1 MNTLTHALLNRPA
14 VSRPQLQRALLPVA
28 LTLAATALLWPT
40 LAHAFE
46 VWSTVEEFSY
56 GYFIL
61 PISILLIWFRR
72 EALRSSLG
80 VGSAWGLP
88 IVVVSLAT
96 YLVGWRAG
104 VHAVSGLAAI
114 PMIWGMT
121 VFLWGWRTA
130 RLLAFPLGFLAFG
143 LGVYRGLLNTVG
155 FAMQDVTAIG
165 AGALGH
171 ALGLS
176 VVRDGLVLQSDRW
189 AFIVAEACS
198 GMSSLVSLL
207 ALAALWVYVARAS
220 LSRRLALLLSVAP
233 LVLLANTIRVTSVL
247 MVASW
252 FGQDTALGFF
262 HGASSLVLFGLA
274 LVSLLVFSR
283 MLGCSTP
290 NLSR

>member
-14 VSRPQLQRALLPVA
+14 VSRSQLQRALLPVA
-28 LTLAATALLWPT
+28 LTLAAMALLWPT

-61 PISILLIWFRR
+61 PISVLLIWLRR
-72 EALRSSLG
+72 ESLRTSLG
-80 VGSAWGLP
+80 VGSTLGLP
-88 IVVVSLAT
+88 IVLVSLVT

-176 VVRDGLVLQSDRW
+176 VVRDGLVLQTDHW

-220 LSRRLALLLSVAP
+220 LSRRLALLLSMAP

>member
-1 MNTLTHALLNRPA
+1 MTDLAAT
-14 VSRPQLQRALLPVA
+14 QLKRALLPAA
-28 LTLAATALLWPT
+28 LVITATAVLWPT
-40 LAHAFE
+40 FVHAFE

-56 GYFIL
+56 GYLII
-61 PISILLIWFRR
+61 PISVTLIWFRR
-72 EALRSSLG
+72 GALRNSIG

-88 IVVVSLAT
+88 IVLVSLVT

-114 PMIWGMT
+114 PLLWGIS

-130 RLLAFPLGFLAFG
+130 RVLAFPLGFLAFG

-155 FAMQDVTAIG
+155 FAMQDATAIG
-165 AGALGH
+165 AGQLGH
-171 ALGLS
+171 ALGLN
-176 VVRDGLVLQSDRW
+176 VVRDGLMLQSDRF

-220 LSRRLALLLSVAP
+220 LSRRMALLLSVPA
-233 LVLLANTIRVTSVL
+233 LVITANTIRVTSVL

-252 FGQDTALGFF
+252 FGQDAALGFF
-262 HGASSLVLFGLA
+262 HGASSLLLFGLA
-274 LVSLLVFSR
+274 LASLLAFSR
-283 MLGCSTP
+283 MIGCSTP
-290 NLSR
+290 SLSR